1 MKKWAERMDQPR
13 LMKGFSLKCTAAG
26 SRKKIKSLIS
36 SWSSSAALLHLVP
49 LFLCSP
55 PAFDS
60 RMHTVELHHKLYGT
74 FTSECRK
81 VFCQSD
87 VISWDASHNGCHC
100 CSQWDSRMSCCHAK
114 LLRNVCARGQTF
126 CVSGRSSLLLPPS
139 AGSLSFPVGCGISC
153 CRACFRW
160 SVTDVAQQLPRL
172 QMKAGVEVWANSIVT
187 HTLRSQP
194 KLWVIE
200 KTTEPATFS
209 HWKETTADEL
219 FSIRTRTAFPAYITL
234 ASIIAQNPEWTFS
247 YKWQLFN

>member
-126 CVSGRSSLLLPPS
+126 CVSGPL
-139 AGSLSFPVGCGISC
+139 FPVVAAFGRQPVISC
-153 CRACFRW
+153 GMWHFL
-160 SVTDVAQQLPRL
+160 LPRL
-172 QMKAGVEVWANSIVT
+172 FQMERHRCGPTAAPVANEGRSWSLGKLNSYT
-187 HTLRSQP
+187 HTALSAETLGNWKNYRTCN
-194 KLWVIE
+194 I
-200 KTTEPATFS
+200 FS
-209 HWKETTADEL
+209 LKRNNGRRA
-219 FSIRTRTAFPAYITL
+219 I
-234 ASIIAQNPEWTFS
+234 
-247 YKWQLFN
+247 